1 MLRLSLSAALAAT
14 LFLASVPALAN
25 DGLTIRD
32 AHARAASAAARS
44 GAAFMVIENH
54 QDIDDRLIE
63 VRSDVA
69 ERVELHTHLQDAQGV
84 MRMIEV
90 KDGFP
95 IPAGGEHALARG
107 GDHVMFLGLTRPL
120 NDGDMVAVTLVF
132 ETSGEL
138 VVEIPVNNSRM
149 DMGGHGHA
157 HGLAPSN

>member
-14 LFLASVPALAN
+14 LFLAPVPALAH

-54 QDIDDRLIE
+54 RDIDDRLIE
-63 VRSDVA
+63 ARSDVA
-69 ERVELHTHLQDAQGV
+69 ERVELHTHLQDTQGV
-84 MRMIEV
+84 MRMVEV

-120 NDGDMVAVTLVF
+120 NDGDMVTLTLVF

-149 DMGGHGHA
+149 EMGGHVHGH
-157 HGLAPSN
+157 APSN